1 MELKIIS
8 VSIRNQE
15 EMIAEGQTFGNFLKY
30 EKMLS
35 ILNIAKFE
43 KCLKISAC
51 QTNLLLMSRF
61 H

>member
-30 EKMLS
+30 EKML
-35 ILNIAKFE
+35 N
-43 KCLKISAC
+43 
-51 QTNLLLMSRF
+51 
-61 H
+61 